1 MLKAVCLT
9 CSLISLAALPLLAE
23 EKSSSAKFEGEIQ
36 AYEAADKTAPPPEG
50 GVLFAGASGIRMWK
64 TLAQDFPNQKVF
76 NRGFGGSQIADVI
89 HFADRIVLPYKP
101 RVIVFQAGGNDINAG
116 KTPEQVAA
124 DFKTFVAKVRAK
136 LPDTR
141 IIFLSLQPSPARW
154 SQVDQQKQANALIE
168 KQIAA
173 SQNMAYINAFDA
185 FLTADGKPR
194 EELFVADKLH
204 HNEAGYKVR
213 VQLVR
218 PFLEKAVASP
228 K

>member
-1 MLKAVCLT
+1 MN
-9 CSLISLAALPLLAE
+9 ISYHAA
-23 EKSSSAKFEGEIQ
+23 IQ